1 MRALQISMRTACLPC
16 LHPHMH
22 PGAGDVHDSASS
34 RGVPPSLRGEEAAE
48 GWEVYCRF
56 RRREEVACAL
66 DCRHALLSCP
76 GVLLSV
82 CFSDSTARTEE
93 CRCAGFRVAGGH
105 VCLELEVMGWPE
117 SER

>member
-1 MRALQISMRTACLPC
+1 MRALQISMRTACLPCLPC

-66 DCRHALLSCP
+66 DCRHALLSSP
-76 GVLLSV
+76 IRRRAQRSV
-82 CFSDSTARTEE
+82 GALDSGSR
-93 CRCAGFRVAGGH
+93 
-105 VCLELEVMGWPE
+105 EVMCAW
-117 SER
+117 S